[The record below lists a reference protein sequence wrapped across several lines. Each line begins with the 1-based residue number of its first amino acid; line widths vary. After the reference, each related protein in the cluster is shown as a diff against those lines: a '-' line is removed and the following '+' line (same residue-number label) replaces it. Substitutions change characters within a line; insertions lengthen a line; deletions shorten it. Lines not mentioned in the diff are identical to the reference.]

1 MADRIE
7 TNEAP
12 AVHAAPPHSANPQPA
27 SRPPKE
33 AEVESRG
40 FLREHPIK
48 SGIGFLFLIGLAVG
62 GFLFWNYSQTYE
74 NTDDAFV
81 DGHTNYISP
90 RIAGT
95 ITNVFVQENQT
106 VKAGDVLAEIDPADY
121 QVALDRAQADLAQSR
136 AQVRSSDPAV
146 PIISMTN
153 QSAITSTEADIAN
166 AQAAIASAERDH
178 DADLARLVAA
188 QADNAK
194 AQADLTRYKTLV
206 AKEEVSQEEYDQKLA
221 AAKSSAAQVQAVQA
235 QSEAAA
241 RIVDQRK
248 AALDQ
253 VRTKLHELQSNA
265 PQQLEIRRAAVQEAQ
280 ASAQA
285 SKAAVDQALL
295 NLKYTKI
302 IAPISGIIGRKL
314 VEVGMRVQPGQQL
327 LVIVPLDD
335 IWVTA
340 NFKENQI
347 RRMRPGQSV
356 RIHVD
361 AFDKDYEGY
370 VESLPATTGAKL
382 SILPPENATGNYVK
396 VVQRLPVRIRF
407 KEGQDPEHRLRPGM
421 SVEPKVFF

>member
-1 MADRIE
+1 M
-7 TNEAP
+7 
-12 AVHAAPPHSANPQPA
+12 
-27 SRPPKE
+27 
-33 AEVESRG
+33 
-40 FLREHPIK
+40 
-48 SGIGFLFLIGLAVG
+48 
-62 GFLFWNYSQTYE
+62 
-74 NTDDAFV
+74 
-81 DGHTNYISP
+81 
-90 RIAGT
+90 
-95 ITNVFVQENQT
+95 
-106 VKAGDVLAEIDPADY
+106 KAGDVLAEIDPADY